1 MPGDSLHPLPA
12 VARFFVTAPEVSGR
26 EILRHELFEIITS
39 SVREYPISVIEAPSG
54 FGKTTALSLWAKER
68 EEPTVWLTLG
78 QEGKTT
84 TQLFAYLLAALQRTF
99 PESDDLSKLVLDVQD
114 GAESLQPVLESLLDA
129 IPSAGTTA
137 VIIDE
142 AQASSQDA
150 LNNIV
155 VPLARYSGG
164 RIRFIL
170 SGTGRLSKWMAN
182 PLAKGEAIRLANVA
196 FPFTQNEVKE
206 LVALS
211 SDAGADAAL
220 RLWEETGGWP
230 VAVRLL
236 LQIGAVEHPPVN
248 LKEHTPPSVLTDY
261 IEAEILE
268 KIRPELREFILDAVI
283 ADRVNESLASEM
295 TGSHL
300 AASYLEECRTGG
312 LFLDSFQYNGGGT
325 VYRWHSTFALSC
337 REIAERTDPARV
349 QAVHRRAAGWMADP
363 YPAEAI
369 FHALQTGDD
378 DFAVAMINEVW
389 MPLVM
394 HGHTDRL
401 EERCL
406 QLPRSR
412 QHDASIMHIRSVCR
426 HIAGDTIT
434 SELLRTHADAA
445 LERLSGDELK
455 QSPTTMIFT
464 NLQILSGHAELTE
477 TVAEA
482 EKILAKAALSKS
494 QHLHYMYVVGST
506 MIRLRTNPRR
516 AIELLTAATMGARE
530 MGLPRLA
537 HRAAAMNALALA
549 FVGKFHAARQ
559 IIDRESAD
567 NPSMFDPIDGSVVY
581 WSSMFVAYWQGDID
595 QLIRDARVLD
605 SSQQKATWRTG
616 MGRLY
621 FAATATI
628 ARHDLLDEALVML
641 DKIPDTVEHG
651 LPWPAYKAIAHA
663 GILWA
668 RGKRPAAVQALE
680 RIGSHDGITTV
691 LSMAAEMW
699 RRLGYPN
706 RALKLI
712 SKIDK
717 NQLTN
722 YTASSIQFTQAV
734 IAWDKGDQ
742 TLAHNLLD
750 SCLTLAVPESIASPF
765 VGLDESSR
773 ALILAHIDRGT
784 PHEHFLTERLATS
797 PSHVVSTLEPN
808 RDLSR
813 RETEILQYLA
823 TPMSA
828 EEIAESL
835 FISPATVRSH
845 QRSIYRKLGVKRRR
859 DAVRVGLQ

>member
-1 MPGDSLHPLPA
+1 MPGDSLHPLPT

-26 EILRHELFEIITS
+26 EILRPELFEIITS
-39 SVREYPISVIEAPSG
+39 SVREYPISIIEAPSG

-68 EEPTVWLTLG
+68 EEPTVWVTLG
-78 QEGKTT
+78 KEDKTT
-84 TQLFAYLLAALQRTF
+84 TALFAYILAALQRTF
-99 PESDDLSKLVLDVQD
+99 PKSDDLSKLSLDVQD
-114 GAESLQPVLESLLDA
+114 GAESIQPVLELLLDA
-129 IPSAGTTA
+129 IPSAGTTT

-142 AQASSQDA
+142 AQASSQAA
-150 LNNIV
+150 LNNV
-155 VPLARYSGG
+155 VIPLARYSGG
-164 RIRFIL
+164 RVHFIL
-170 SGTGRLSKWMAN
+170 SGTGRLSKWMAT
-182 PLAKGEAIRLANVA
+182 PLVKGEAIRLANSA
-196 FPFTQNEVKE
+196 FPFTQDEVNQ
-206 LVALS
+206 LVTLS
-211 SDAGADAAL
+211 NNADADVAL

-236 LQIGAVEHPPVN
+236 LQIRAVERRPAN
-248 LKEHTPPSVLTDY
+248 LKEHIPPSVLTDY
-261 IEAEILE
+261 IEAEVLE
-268 KIRPELREFILDAVI
+268 SFRPELREFILDAVI
-283 ADRVNESLASEM
+283 TDQINEGLARAM
-295 TGSHL
+295 TGCRL
-300 AASYLEECRTGG
+300 AVSYLEECRSSG
-312 LFLDSFQYNGGGT
+312 LFLDSFQDDGGESM
-325 VYRWHSTFALSC
+325 YRWHSTFALSC
-337 REIAERTDPARV
+337 REIAERTNPARV
-349 QAVHRRAAGWMADP
+349 RAVHRRAARWMADP
-363 YPAEAI
+363 YPSEAI
-369 FHALQTGDD
+369 VHALQTGDD

-389 MPLVM
+389 MPLVL
-394 HGHTDRL
+394 HGRTDRL
-401 EERCL
+401 EELCL
-406 QLPRSR
+406 QLPSR
-412 QHDASIMHIRSVCR
+412 RQSDTSILYIRAMCR
-426 HIAGDTIT
+426 DVAGDTIT
-434 SELLRTHADAA
+434 SELLRTHADAT
-445 LERLSGDELK
+445 LERLSGDELE
-455 QSPTTMIFT
+455 QSTTAMIFT
-464 NLQILSGHAELTE
+464 NLHTLSGHAELTGAA
-477 TVAEA
+477 AEA
-482 EKILAKAALSKS
+482 EEILAKATLSRS
-494 QHLHYMYVVGST
+494 QYLHYMYMVGST
-506 MIRLRTNPRR
+506 MIRSRTNPRR
-516 AIELLTAATMGARE
+516 AIELLTAATTGARE
-530 MGLPRLA
+530 VGLSRLA

-549 FVGKFHAARQ
+549 FAGKFHAARQ

-595 QLIRDARVLD
+595 RLIRDARVLD

-621 FAATATI
+621 FAAAATI
-628 ARHDLLDEALVML
+628 ARQDLLDEALNML
-641 DKIPDTVEHG
+641 DKVPDTVEHG

-680 RIGSHDGITTV
+680 GIGSHDGITTV

-706 RALKLI
+706 RSLNLI

-750 SCLTLAVPESIASPF
+750 SCLTLAVPESIASQF

-773 ALILAHIDRGT
+773 ALVLAHIDRGT

-797 PSHVVSTLEPN
+797 PSHVVSTPEPN
-808 RDLSR
+808 QDLSR

-845 QRSIYRKLGVKRRR
+845 QRSIYRKLGVKKRR
-859 DAVRVGLQ
+859 DAIRVGLQ